1 MSQSMHASTA
11 SVFPRTSDAIAACPI
26 PSGHPAF
33 FLCLLVFFSCLG
45 LPAEASERS
54 EVMDEITALVDKLAE
69 AKAAPEEGGT
79 GQQAKPP
86 DTTPEKVARTPPPEV
101 EEAPK
106 NLKTSVHGEKGEKA
120 WESVAPL
127 DKAAFFHQQ
136 GDLRL
141 AEKTYRSVLE
151 SDSSKEDRVRALLE
165 VAEVYRDR
173 GILTRAVEK
182 LETCLREYPESAE
195 RPEILFRLG
204 EFYREM
210 DLHRESISMLYRV
223 LNAIVVTGEQDL
235 DAHLRLARRA
245 QFEIAR
251 THLETG
257 DAERAYLLFDRIDLL
272 ELNPDDR
279 KTVLY
284 YMTVA
289 ALKAG
294 KNNESLR
301 LVQRFV
307 GDYPESEFLPEML
320 YLEAEVLYRLDR
332 SRAAVE
338 SLLRLLETVGEP
350 KEDSSGNWSYWR
362 KKTGNRLANRLYTD
376 GDYLLA
382 LRLYQG
388 MVGLKESAA
397 WQLPLIYQIGLCFE
411 KLNMLDRAEQSYAY
425 LLDQIKGLPEDDRDR
440 HLQELAD
447 NAGWRLDVL
456 QWRQNLN
463 RSTRDLA
470 YEEGA
475 EAPETELENES

>member
-1 MSQSMHASTA
+1 MRAPIA
-11 SVFPRTSDAIAACPI
+11 SVFPRTSDAIAAFPC
-26 PSGHPAF
+26 PSGHSAF
-33 FLCLLVFFSCLG
+33 FLCLLAFFFCLG
-45 LPAEASERS
+45 LPAKASERS

-69 AKAAPEEGGT
+69 AGEAPEEGGT
-79 GQQAKPP
+79 RQPAKPA
-86 DTTPEKVARTPPPEV
+86 DATPEKPASEAPAEV
-101 EEAPK
+101 EEAAED
-106 NLKTSVHGEKGEKA
+106 LKTSVHGEKGEKA
-120 WESVAPL
+120 WEGVAPL

-151 SDSSKEDRVRALLE
+151 SDSSREDRIRALLE
-165 VAEVYRDR
+165 MAEVYRDR

-182 LETCLREYPESAE
+182 LETCLREYPEIAE

-210 DLHRESISMLYRV
+210 DLHRESIAMLYRV

-257 DAERAYLLFDRIDLL
+257 DSERAYLLFDRIDLL

-284 YMTVA
+284 YKTVA

-294 KNNESLR
+294 KNTEGLR

-307 GDYPESEFLPEML
+307 NDYPESEFLPEML

-350 KEDSSGNWSYWR
+350 REDSSGDWSYWR

-376 GDYLLA
+376 GDYLMA

-397 WQLPLIYQIGLCFE
+397 WQLPIIYQIGLCFE

-425 LLDQIKGLPEDDRDR
+425 LLDQVKGLPGEDRDR

-456 QWRQNLN
+456 QWRENLKG
-463 RSTRDLA
+463 SIRDLA
-470 YEEGA
+470 YEERAGA
-475 EAPETELENES
+475 TETELENES